1 MVMMFLVATVSA
13 TIIQE
18 GFAPLPYSILH
29 ITTSKASAQIV
40 LHTVW
45 LRERYRTIPLLQK

>member
-1 MVMMFLVATVSA
+1 MMFLVATVSA